1 MRTRSRIVWVGL
13 TTALFLSP
21 GGAKAEVPVQRTR
34 FELPSSNGFGAVLL
48 DLGQRKLTHFR
59 EHVFAT
65 EEPLIDAA
73 GNDVWTGAGFGSVD
87 TRDLL
92 YDAYFGVR
100 VAGDQAWLPSL
111 PADLDGSGFAGYSAG
126 KQGGTGLARLVQN
139 VGPLRL
145 VTTVFAPRGLD
156 HASFVMALE
165 VTNTSVLPVTGVEVF
180 SLHNFHLGYG
190 RSGVSTET
198 GENGETISYDGAAGR
213 ADFLERGFAGVVV
226 GRALGAVKHHAAANA
241 STPAAQSPYALVA
254 GGGSADLPDLNGSA
268 ATADGSVSAYQWGL
282 GTLAAGQT
290 EEVAVVFAH
299 HGDPLAGAAVQGWLD
314 AYVGANDAA
323 ALVAKEL
330 AEWATFQGGLD
341 VPAGLPPEDETL
353 LRHSAAILR
362 MGQNREDSS
371 YLRDVLSMDGEPRRT
386 RFGTVAG
393 GPAATLP
400 ATVVHRGKGAVIA
413 SLPPGHW
420 TYAWIRDGAYAAAAM
435 AGLGMQAEAKDALDF
450 YLGAEAGRFQTW
462 NELTPYGMPP
472 YQISLVRYHGFGV
485 EETDFNDFGPN
496 LEFDGFGLF
505 LWALREYEQRTGDTS
520 LADGAWGTVSQK
532 VADVLVALIDPATGL
547 LRPDS
552 SIWETHWNGRERH
565 FAYTNITAARG
576 LCDAGAMA
584 ERMGDAALATKYRA
598 AGEALRK
605 AIADELTDAS
615 GAIAANTE
623 ELATGSGYWDAAVLD
638 AIAMGLFH
646 PQGNIAQATLA
657 GLDGHLWVNAGP
669 GWSRNDDRYDHAG
682 GVDLSPWGSD
692 YDSAEWVI
700 TDLRGAIAKREAGDG
715 ERADRLMAWVRDQA
729 HANYL
734 SVAET
739 FDENDGTYKFNTP
752 MVGFGAG
759 AYALAVL
766 HREGLV
772 SEPACGAYYDMAS
785 GTGGAGGAGATTGVG
800 GASASSGTGGA
811 GGAGGTEPGTTTT
824 SSGATGA
831 GGGGASATP
840 SDDGGCGCRVGPS
853 APHGAVAGLAL
864 ALLSV
869 LRRRARGKSRRP

>member
-1 MRTRSRIVWVGL
+1 MRTRSRIAHVGL
-13 TTALFLSP
+13 TAALALWSS
-21 GGAKAEVPVQRTR
+21 AARAEVPVQRTR
-34 FELPSSNGFGAVLL
+34 FELPSANGFGAVVL

-59 EHVFAT
+59 EHLFAT

-100 VAGDQAWLPSL
+100 VAGDQAWLPSA
-111 PADLDGSGFAGYSAG
+111 PADLDASGFAGLAAG
-126 KQGGTGLARLVQN
+126 KQGGTGLARLVQD
-139 VGPLRL
+139 VGPLHL

-156 HASFVMALE
+156 HAGFVMALE
-165 VTNTSVLPVTGVEVF
+165 VTNTSPLPVTGVEVF

-190 RSGVSTET
+190 RTGVSTET

-226 GRALGAVKHHAAANA
+226 GRAVGAVKHHAAANA
-241 STPAAQSPYALVA
+241 GTPAAQSPYALVA

-268 ATADGSVSAYQWGL
+268 PTADGSVSAYQWDL

-290 EEVAVVFAH
+290 EAVAVVFAH
-299 HGDPLAGAAVQGWLD
+299 HGDPLAGATVQGWLD

-323 ALVAKEL
+323 ALIASEL
-330 AEWATFQGGLD
+330 AEWATFQSALA
-341 VPAGLPPEDETL
+341 VPAGLPADDEAL

-371 YLRDVLSMDGEPRRT
+371 YLREVLSMDGETRRT
-386 RFGTVAG
+386 RFGTVPE

-420 TYAWIRDGAYAAAAM
+420 TYAWIRDGAYAVAAM
-435 AGLGMQAEAKDALDF
+435 SALGMQSEAKDALGF
-450 YLGAEAGRFQTW
+450 YLGAEAGRFQSW
-462 NELTPYGMPP
+462 NELAPYAMPP

-485 EETDFNDFGPN
+485 EETDFNDYGPN

-520 LADGAWGTVSQK
+520 LADGAWDTVSQK

-547 LRPDS
+547 LRADS

-565 FAYTNITAARG
+565 FAYTNITAVRG
-576 LCDAGAMA
+576 LCDAGAIA
-584 ERMGDAALATKYRA
+584 ERRGDAALATKYRA

-605 AIADELTDAS
+605 AIAEHLTDAS

-623 ELATGSGYWDAAVLD
+623 ELAAGSGYWDAAVLD

-646 PQGNIAQATLA
+646 PQGKIAQATLA

-739 FDENDGTYKFNTP
+739 FDENEGTYKFNTP

-759 AYALAVL
+759 AFALAVL

-772 SEPACGAYYDMAS
+772 TEPACGAYHDMAS
-785 GTGGAGGAGATTGVG
+785 GSGGAGATTGAGGGG
-800 GASASSGTGGA
+800 GAGASSGA

-824 SSGATGA
+824 SSSAA
-831 GGGGASATP
+831 GVGGGAGATP
-840 SDDGGCGCRVGPS
+840 SDEGGCGCRVGPS
-853 APHGAVAGLAL
+853 ASGGSLASLAL